1 MTARASA
8 IFVSWNTRDELL
20 CALASLTATCLP
32 LEVFVV
38 DNGSSDG
45 SVAAVRAKHPDVS
58 VIENGENLGFGRA
71 CNQGI
76 RAATAPYVLLLNSDA
91 ELRHGALEA
100 MVAILDAHAEVAV
113 VGPRTRFA
121 DGAIQVSWGRFP
133 GLLAE
138 WQQRRLVLGV
148 EARLPGALT
157 HAEQIASREHE
168 PDWVSGSCWLARR
181 EALLAVGLF
190 DEGFF
195 LYEEDI
201 DLCLRLRQ
209 TGWRIVFTPRAEV
222 VHQQGVSKAR
232 SSGRALA
239 EYHRSH
245 LRYYRKHSKPL
256 SVAALWLAQ
265 RLRGIR

>member
-1 MTARASA
+1 MSVHASA
-8 IFVSWNTRDELL
+8 ILVSWNTRDELL
-20 CALASLTATCLP
+20 RALGSLKAARLS
-32 LEVFVV
+32 LEVVVV
-38 DNGSSDG
+38 DNASTDG
-45 SVAAVRAKHPDVS
+45 SAAAVRAGHPNVS
-58 VIENGENLGFGRA
+58 LIENDENLGFGRA

-76 RAATAPYVLLLNSDA
+76 RAGSAPHVLLLNSDA
-91 ELRHGALEA
+91 ELRPGALEA
-100 MVAILDAHAEVAV
+100 MAEILDQHAEVAV
-113 VGPRTRFA
+113 VGPRTRYA

-138 WQQRRLVLGV
+138 WHQRRLVLGT
-148 EARLPGALT
+148 EARLPAALE
-157 HAEQIASREHE
+157 HAEQVASREHE

-209 TGWRIVFTPRAEV
+209 AGWRIVFTPRAEV

-245 LRYYRKHSKPL
+245 LRYYRKHNNPL
-256 SVAALWLAQ
+256 SVAALWLSQ